1 VFPIFNKG
9 HAAMNRRSSDRITTE
24 AIVRILHEN
33 EVYYSI
39 SADISL
45 GGINVVCRLNFSK
58 GDILDIEFS
67 IPQSN
72 LSKPVKC
79 KVKVLRSS
87 IYEGNHHLHCS
98 FVEISDMDTARFEE
112 ALNSLII
119 EAWFVSDEEK
129 PVKTGPYKSD
139 QRAHHRVPIK
149 MWITNKDVD
158 EHIHLPAENLSIG
171 GMYMITPAKHEPG
184 SVLEIAF
191 NLPGTGHTMEAVVT
205 VVNIR
210 PVGAMWGTGLKF
222 IGLSDEDREVLEK
235 VVSSDIT
242 ARWFVPESEE
252 KE

>member
-1 VFPIFNKG
+1 
-9 HAAMNRRSSDRITTE
+9 MNRRSSDRISTE
-24 AIVRILHEN
+24 AIVRIIYNN
-33 EVYYSI
+33 EVYYSL

-45 GGINVVCRLNFSK
+45 GGINIICRLNFSK
-58 GDILDIEFS
+58 GDIIDIEFS

-72 LSKPVKC
+72 LSRPVKC

-112 ALNSLII
+112 ALNLLII
-119 EAWFVSDEEK
+119 EAWFVPDEEK
-129 PVKTGPYKSD
+129 PVKSSESRSD
-139 QRAHHRVPIK
+139 TRAHHRVPIK
-149 MWITNKDVD
+149 TWITNKDVD
-158 EHIHLPAENLSIG
+158 DHIHLPAENLSIG
-171 GMYMITPAKHEPG
+171 GMYVITPAKHEPG

-191 NLPGTGHTMEAVVT
+191 DLPGSGQTMEAVVT

-235 VVSSDIT
+235 VVHSDIT
-242 ARWFVPESEE
+242 ARWFFSEQEE